1 MNQQFESVCTFL
13 KKSTKEIHYN
23 VSATYLIANEKPILI
38 LFSNE
43 QEQVFIEKS
52 YNLEQMYNLIEM
64 ISFCLNGNHSIK
76 FNFRNG
82 TFGLFVQCFQEISMP
97 KLKFLQDLLNC
108 ATSVYIDFEII
119 SQEHII
125 YVSSLLLSKTEQ
137 LNQLNCIG
145 EKFLVQG
152 DHPTDEC
159 ILKRLNHHYFVT
171 MPQNLEHII
180 NVILDHRPS
189 WITINDNEF
198 HEIIGSTNLLEELV
212 EFPKNLLERVAVQ
225 RIIEGKMI
233 TKVFYLLNRVFKR
246 GGLMQE
252 IILTGGMKSYLHQC
266 ELDKVIEQEKP
277 KMKKGDEDEKKLE
290 EMMTQIIEK
299 FVIVPPEIDI
309 IEIIINQIK
318 YGQIIFNKDIRWN
331 KELEKFKED
340 LGIMD
345 IPNLRKIVKVDPSF
359 IRKCFRNN
367 WIESKLIKMPEHLY
381 SFEVINGIYIKESK
395 ILKLIEDHQ
404 QRMKQVRTD
413 VEINKNTNRNL
424 TQQIFKQ
431 IQIQNE
437 TNNVQ
442 NQDSVSPDI
451 TTQQNNI
458 NSKCQIEESQ
468 IVNNS
473 NITDKKVNIDNNFI
487 KQASKQLLEQY
498 TEQIQSNISQHDKL
512 EQSAIFQEHSSILT
526 QNSASNSLLYSN
538 INKESVINNSKQLP
552 WYINHKMNID
562 NVTIDAISKMMSIIE
577 NKFAMF
583 PRQRDLQTIVE
594 DIYYQNFNNIKQ
606 MQFGQQMAKIGL
618 VQIEG
623 FGEKAGINNNL
634 LINYCLQHQICLQ
647 IHKVFFISKPIN
659 IINGVYI
666 KNSLLDNYLKNAYK
680 IKEPLHS
687 QPTTQNDNSSINN
700 INIKELTNTWYINW
714 KQVNNLNTD
723 IQQSIK
729 NMMQRVQDYYIIV
742 PQQNLD
748 YLIKI
753 IFKAQSTLS
762 QLPIDKIKTE
772 IGLLS
777 PYDIS
782 QGAQINMESFRF
794 SCFKRSISPNIQD
807 VNIQSGTK
815 VLPTRVVNGVFIKN
829 SRIAQLIS
837 EELQMQLQNTDDR
850 QFVQMMLKQQLE
862 YKREQVIEQKLQQ
875 QIISNSN
882 QTFNNNKT
890 SQQDVQ
896 NNKSEQIINET
907 NKISETNNQKVNET
921 GNIIEKSNRPWYI
934 NGNNITDQLIEQ
946 EVVVMMEQIRQ
957 HFQILP
963 EQPHLSMII
972 DNILNKDP
980 NTQKLS
986 ALQQLNYVGL
996 LLQYNIQSVLDNK
1009 ELFVTACKQQL
1020 ISPKFELILVK
1031 RQNITV
1037 VNGIYVKNSRIS
1049 QSIALFLSSQLV
1061 SPSKNEIINKLNKVI
1076 LLNQSISNQ
1085 GQENKAQ
1092 NMQPQIQKEITKV
1105 AETTNQKVN
1114 ENEIQ
1119 NLTNLDVPWYINSKN
1134 IVDQSVEQEVVS
1146 MMRKIEQHFIILPAQ
1161 LHLSQ
1166 IVKDILKNEY
1176 ISNQFDH
1183 LMKMDYVGLLALLN
1197 IQDIL
1202 DDRQSKLFVIACNK
1216 KYIHSYLEQI
1226 ELGKN
1231 KYMTVNGI
1239 YAKNSRVAKIIGNY
1253 PTSKIILATEI
1264 QKQEHQINK
1273 NTHIDEQINKA
1284 STVPIQIEQAQN
1296 QQIITQNQLIQSK
1309 KAEPDVVSISDSE
1322 SLGSISAASIQPKP
1336 VPKQQVPNFKALEV
1350 LNLVFETKRARAPFA
1365 KIFEITKV
1373 LRNALKINNDETRE
1387 ILIEHKM
1394 ISISVKNEFL
1404 FAFLAENDVQN
1415 FDFGVKTGLNEEE
1428 LADLKKLRE
1437 IIGIKK

>member
-13 KKSTKEIHYN
+13 KKSTKEIQYN

-43 QEQVFIEKS
+43 QEQVFTEKS
-52 YNLEQMYNLIEM
+52 QNLEQMYNLIEM
-64 ISFCLNGNHSIK
+64 ISFCLNGSHNIK

-82 TFGLFVQCFQEISMP
+82 TFGLFVQCFQKISMQ
-97 KLKFLQDLLNC
+97 KLKFLHDLLNC

-119 SQEHII
+119 SQEQII

-145 EKFLVQG
+145 EKFLVPG
-152 DHPTDEC
+152 DHPSDEC
-159 ILKRLNHHYFVT
+159 ILRCLNHRYFVT
-171 MPQNLEHII
+171 TPQNLEQII

-189 WITINDNEF
+189 WITINDYEF

-225 RIIEGKMI
+225 RIIEGKMV

-252 IILTGGMKSYLHQC
+252 IILTGEMKSYLHQC
-266 ELDKVIEQEKP
+266 ELEKIKEQEKP
-277 KMKKGDEDEKKLE
+277 KMKKGDEDENKLE

-318 YGQIIFNKDIRWN
+318 YGQDIKWN

-345 IPNLRKIVKVDPSF
+345 IPNLRKIVKVDPNF

-367 WIESKLIKMPEHLY
+367 WIEPKLIKMPDHLY

-395 ILKLIEDHQ
+395 ILKLIQDHQ

-413 VEINKNTNRNL
+413 IEINKNTNRNL
-424 TQQIFKQ
+424 TQQMFKQ

-437 TNNVQ
+437 TNNVVQ
-442 NQDSVSPDI
+442 NQESVSPDI

-458 NSKCQIEESQ
+458 NSKCKIEESQ
-468 IVNNS
+468 MVNNA
-473 NITDKKVNIDNNFI
+473 NKTDKKVNIDNNLI
-487 KQASKQLLEQY
+487 EQASKQLPEQY
-498 TEQIQSNISQHDKL
+498 TEQIQSNISQQCSIHDKL

-562 NVTIDAISKMMSIIE
+562 NATIEAISKMMGIIE
-577 NKFAMF
+577 NNFAMF
-583 PRQRDLQTIVE
+583 PRQRDLQAIIE
-594 DIYYQNFNNIKQ
+594 DIYYKNFNNIKQ

-618 VQIEG
+618 VQIER
-623 FGEKAGINNNL
+623 FGEKAGVNNNQF
-634 LINYCLQHQICLQ
+634 ITYCQQHQICLQ
-647 IHKVFFISKPIN
+647 IHKVYFLSKPIN
-659 IINGVYI
+659 IINGVYM
-666 KNSLLDNYLKNAYK
+666 KNSLLDNYLKDAYK
-680 IKEPLHS
+680 IKEPVHS
-687 QPTTQNDNSSINN
+687 QPITLNDNSSINN
-700 INIKELTNTWYINW
+700 TNIKELAQWYINW
-714 KQVNNLNTD
+714 KQVYNLNTD
-723 IQQSIK
+723 IQQSIQ
-729 NMMQRVQDYYIIV
+729 NMMQGIQDNFIIV

-748 YLIKI
+748 YLIKTI
-753 IFKAQSTLS
+753 QRAQPHLS

-772 IGLLS
+772 LGLLTQ
-777 PYDIS
+777 YDLS
-782 QGAQINMESFRF
+782 QGAQINMESFRI
-794 SCFKRSISPNIQD
+794 SCFRRSIAPNIQN
-807 VNIQSGTK
+807 VYIQSGTK
-815 VLPTRVVNGVFIKN
+815 VLTSRVVNGVFIKN
-829 SRIAQLIS
+829 SLITQLIY
-837 EELQMQLQNTDDR
+837 EELQMQLRNTEDR
-850 QFVQMMLKQQLE
+850 EFIQMLLKQQLE
-862 YKREQVIEQKLQQ
+862 YKREQVIEQKLEQQ
-875 QIISNSN
+875 VISNSN
-882 QTFNNNKT
+882 QTTNNNLKT
-890 SQQDVQ
+890 SQQEVQ
-896 NNKSEQIINET
+896 NNKSEQTVNET
-907 NKISETNNQKVNET
+907 ISETNNQIVNET
-921 GNIIEKSNRPWYI
+921 ENIIEKSNRPWYI

-980 NTQKLS
+980 YTQKLS

-1049 QSIALFLSSQLV
+1049 QSIALLLSSQLV

-1085 GQENKAQ
+1085 GQENKTQ
-1092 NMQPQIQKEITKV
+1092 NIQPQIQKEITKV
-1105 AETTNQKVN
+1105 AETTSQKVN
-1114 ENEIQ
+1114 EKEIQ

-1134 IVDQSVEQEVVS
+1134 IADQSVEQEVVS
-1146 MMRKIEQHFIILPAQ
+1146 MMRKIEQHFQILPTQ

-1176 ISNQFDH
+1176 TSNQFDH

-1197 IQDIL
+1197 IYDIL
-1202 DDRQSKLFVIACNK
+1202 DDRQSKLFVIACNQ
-1216 KYIHSYLEQI
+1216 KYINSYLELI

-1253 PTSKIILATEI
+1253 PTSQIILATEMR
-1264 QKQEHQINK
+1264 KQEQRKINQQ
-1273 NTHIDEQINKA
+1273 TPIEEQINKA
-1284 STVPIQIEQAQN
+1284 STIPIQQAQN
-1296 QQIITQNQLIQSK
+1296 QQIITQNHLIQSK
-1309 KAEPDVVSISDSE
+1309 TAEPDVVSISDSE
-1322 SLGSISAASIQPKP
+1322 SLGSISAASIQPK
-1336 VPKQQVPNFKALEV
+1336 QVQLPNQALEV
-1350 LNLVFETKRARAPFA
+1350 LNLVFETKNSRAPFA
-1365 KIFEITKV
+1365 KIFEIAKV
-1373 LRNALKINNDETRE
+1373 LRNALKINADETRE
-1387 ILIEHKM
+1387 ILIEQKM

-1404 FAFLAENDVQN
+1404 FAFLTENDVQK
-1415 FDFGVKTGLNEEE
+1415 FDFDEKTGQKEEE
-1428 LADLKKLRE
+1428 QADLKKLRE
-1437 IIGIKK
+1437 IIGNQK